1 MEIFMLRSRY
11 WICLLLAFG
20 LIKGIVA
27 QEVVKPQIDHVA
39 IYVSDLQRSVAFY
52 KDTFGFERVPM
63 PVTFAAWLSM
73 GKGVMLHIVAG
84 RKEPVA
90 NTKWDH
96 LSIACSDIAVM
107 TASLDAK
114 HIPWASM
121 EGKPEPAVRFD
132 GVKQIFVKD
141 PDGYWIEIND
151 ALKVRPPAK

>member
-1 MEIFMLRSRY
+1 MHRSRY

-20 LIKGIVA
+20 FAKSMIA
-27 QEVVKPQIDHVA
+27 QEAVKPQVDHVA
-39 IYVSDLQRSVAFY
+39 IYVTDLQRSVAFY
-52 KDTFGFERVPM
+52 KDTFGFEQIPM

-73 GKGVMLHIVAG
+73 GKGVMLHIVGG

-90 NTKWDH
+90 NAQWDH
-96 LSIACSDIAVM
+96 LSIACSDMAVM

-114 HIPWASM
+114 HIQWASM
-121 EGKPEPAVRFD
+121 EGKPKPAVRFD

-151 ALKVRPPAK
+151 ALSIRVSARR

>member
-1 MEIFMLRSRY
+1 MLRSRY
-11 WICLLLAFG
+11 WICLLLALVFA
-20 LIKGIVA
+20 KGINA
-27 QEVVKPQIDHVA
+27 QEAVKPQVDHVA
-39 IYVSDLQRSVAFY
+39 IYVADLQRSVAFY
-52 KDTFGFERVPM
+52 KDTFGFEQVPM

-96 LSIACSDIAVM
+96 LSIACSDMAAM

-114 HIPWASM
+114 HIPWTSM

-151 ALKVRPPAK
+151 ALKVRPATK